1 MVNVNMVNPLE
12 KSYRKIHF
20 IICGLLLLWGAPNTH
35 AADSRREGN
44 LNDTAQLVQLEDQQ
58 TQIER
63 YQNRRKNIRREIEK
77 SRQEVETF
85 TRKESDII
93 KRLEQVELDLD
104 KSRKRVA
111 ALSRELE
118 RLDDEISNASAAS
131 EALRKR
137 IKVNED
143 YVAKRLVAVYKM
155 NWLGKIHLLASAETM
170 HEFIQR
176 KAALEHILAHDEKI
190 RSELVKNQA
199 ELETVLNRLEAH
211 KAQKSELVA
220 EHAGQI
226 KQMAQERATRKSLLS
241 DIRSQKA
248 LELAAIDALTQS
260 ANELDSKI
268 QSLTTKMTGDQPDNN
283 FPQKNFSDYK
293 GLLIKPV
300 EGRIISL
307 FGPYKNPT
315 YNITNFRSGIDIKA
329 EKGEPIRSVFAGKVI
344 YSNWFKGYG
353 NMIIID
359 HGNNSY
365 TVYAHLE
372 ETFKTKGDGVETGE
386 VIATA
391 GDTGSMVGTKLYFEV
406 RHHGKPVDPLSW
418 LKKG

>member
-1 MVNVNMVNPLE
+1 MINPLE
-12 KSYRKIHF
+12 KSYRKIR
-20 IICGLLLLWGAPNTH
+20 IIVCGLLLLWTAPDTH
-35 AADSRREGN
+35 AADSGREGA
-44 LNDTAQLVQLEDQQ
+44 LNDTVQSVEIKDRQ
-58 TQIER
+58 TQIEK
-63 YQNRRKNIRREIEK
+63 YQNRQKNIRREIEK

-85 TRKESDII
+85 TRQESDII
-93 KRLEQVELDLD
+93 RRLEQVELDLD
-104 KSRKRVA
+104 QSRKRAA
-111 ALSRELE
+111 ALSREIE
-118 RLDDEISNASAAS
+118 RLDQEISNASAAS

-170 HEFIQR
+170 HEFILR
-176 KAALEHILAHDEKI
+176 KAALEHILAYDDKI

-211 KAQKSELVA
+211 KAQKGELAA

-226 KQMAQERATRKSLLS
+226 KLMAQERATRKSLLS
-241 DIRSQKA
+241 DIRSQKT

-268 QSLTTKMTGDQPDNN
+268 QSLTTKMAGEQPDNN
-283 FPQKNFSDYK
+283 FPQKDFSDYK
-293 GLLIKPV
+293 GLLIRPV
-300 EGRIISL
+300 EGKIISL

-344 YSNWFKGYG
+344 YSNWFRGYG

-359 HGNNSY
+359 HGNNYY

-372 ETFKTKGDGVETGE
+372 ETFKAKGDGVETGE
-386 VIATA
+386 VIATV